1 MEIDKLKENWQ
12 EKLREQDK
20 KIAINFSLFK
30 KLTEQNVSSSLDK
43 ILTMQKVGTYF
54 ALVYAAISIGLGL
67 VFFTEYYYS
76 VPLLIAG
83 FLMIYSFLGH
93 YKQLKAITTI
103 GFDQTAVKDY
113 LKTAL
118 LYEDWIFKSKKADW
132 IIVFIWFTSIAPLY
146 VKYVFHKDIYQDG
159 LSLLIFIGVSVLS
172 SLLMNLFAGK
182 IYKDFNKKFDTI
194 KSQLKEI
201 EEFENEM

>member
-12 EKLREQDK
+12 EKLREQDQ

-43 ILTMQKVGTYF
+43 ILTIQKLGTYF
-54 ALVYAAISIGLGL
+54 ALVYAAISFGLGL
-67 VFFTEYYYS
+67 VYFTEYYYS
-76 VPLLIAG
+76 IPLLIAG

-103 GFDQTAVKDY
+103 GFEQTAVKDY
-113 LKTAL
+113 LKIVL
-118 LYEDWIFKSKKADW
+118 LYEDWIFKSKKADF

-146 VKYVFHKDIYQDG
+146 AKYVLHMDIYHDSS
-159 LSLLIFIGVSVLS
+159 SLLIFIGVSVS
-172 SLLMNLFAGK
+172 SALLMNFFAEK
-182 IYKDFNKKFDTI
+182 IYKDYNKKFKVI
-194 KSQLKEI
+194 KNKLEEI
-201 EEFENEM
+201 LEFENEM